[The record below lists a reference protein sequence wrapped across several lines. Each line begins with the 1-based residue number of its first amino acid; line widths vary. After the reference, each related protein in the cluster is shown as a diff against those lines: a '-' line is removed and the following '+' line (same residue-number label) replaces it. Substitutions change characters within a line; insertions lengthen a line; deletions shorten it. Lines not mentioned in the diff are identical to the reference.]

1 MAAVPDLRRFV
12 LEGERLTI
20 LNGLRFA
27 LAMFI
32 GTILLSGVLKSL
44 RAFQNPP
51 FHAKGRNRQMMLF
64 SLRPFL

>member
-27 LAMFI
+27 LAMNSVIF
-32 GTILLSGVLKSL
+32 VL
-44 RAFQNPP
+44 
-51 FHAKGRNRQMMLF
+51 
-64 SLRPFL
+64 

>member
-1 MAAVPDLRRFV
+1 MAAVPDLWRFV
-12 LEGERLTI
+12 LEGEQLTI

-44 RAFQNPP
+44 WAFQNPL
-51 FHAKGRNRQMMLF
+51 FTQKVETGR
-64 SLRPFL
+64 